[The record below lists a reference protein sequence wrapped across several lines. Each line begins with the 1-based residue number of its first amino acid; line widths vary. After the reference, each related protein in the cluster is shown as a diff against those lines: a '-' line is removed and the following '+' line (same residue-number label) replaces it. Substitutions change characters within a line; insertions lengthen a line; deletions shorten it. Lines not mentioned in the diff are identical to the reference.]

1 MRLFRPCFFAD
12 WLYPEA
18 FFSLET
24 TSKLLCLTFDDGPNP
39 DSTHQ
44 LLDILD
50 LYDIKALF
58 FCDGRAA
65 GKHPE
70 LIKQVIEKGHQIG
83 NHGFNHLN
91 GWTTSLK
98 RYLADVSDAAPY
110 TSFTLFRPPYGRLRI
125 NQYRELKKKYKIIF
139 WDIMPYDFDETL
151 GSVKSLQILKIKI
164 RPGSIIVLHDTPNS
178 AAIAILR
185 EFIDYAISEG
195 YRFGIPF

>member
-18 FFSLET
+18 IFRVQT
-24 TSKLLCLTFDDGPNP
+24 TSKLLYLTFDDGPDP
-39 DSTHQ
+39 DSTPQ
-44 LLDILD
+44 LLDILH

-65 GKHPE
+65 CKYPE
-70 LIKQVIEKGHQIG
+70 LIKQIIEKGHQVG

-98 RYLADVSDAAPY
+98 RYKDDISDAAPY

-125 NQYRELKKKYKIIF
+125 NQYRELKKTYKIVF
-139 WDIMPYDFDETL
+139 WDIMPYDFDRAL
-151 GSVKSLQILKIKI
+151 GNIKSLQILKNKI
-164 RPGSIIVLHDTPNS
+164 RTGSIIVLHDTPNS
-178 AAIAILR
+178 TANKILR
-185 EFIDYAISEG
+185 EFIDFAVSDG